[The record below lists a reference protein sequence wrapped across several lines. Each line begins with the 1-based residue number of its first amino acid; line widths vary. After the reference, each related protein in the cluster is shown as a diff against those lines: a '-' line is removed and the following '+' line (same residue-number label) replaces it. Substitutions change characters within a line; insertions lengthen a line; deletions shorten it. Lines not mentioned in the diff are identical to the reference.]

1 MDDIIAVQ
9 LTDSK
14 GEVHFFLTWGRIFD
28 RIDPKTI
35 EETVLRNAPKF
46 GISKPK
52 AAKICDSLNQASAAR
67 YFYEC
72 FFQLSRE
79 MMPIGAKPYAVWQAK
94 MKRQILSG
102 KQIFYCGTEIKIA

>member
-14 GEVHFFLTWGRIFD
+14 GVIHFFLTWGRIFG
-28 RIDPKTI
+28 RTEPKKI
-35 EETVLRNAPKF
+35 EEIVVRHAPRF

-52 AAKICDSLNQASAAR
+52 AVKICDSLNQAAAAR

-72 FFQLSRE
+72 FFHLSRE
-79 MMPIGAKPYAVWQAK
+79 MMPIGAKPYAAWQAK

-102 KQIFYCGTEIKIA
+102 KQIFYCGTEIKNA